1 MKALAPLLTLGMVAI
16 AAQADATA
24 VWTASAK
31 VTGIYTGY
39 GQQRV
44 EIVGLQNV
52 AACTNANVAFE
63 QSWADT
69 PKILSI
75 GTAAL
80 LSGRKVACY
89 VDGCVGGFQKGL
101 ICLLQ

>member
-1 MKALAPLLTLGMVAI
+1 MKALLPLLTFSLVAI
-16 AAQADATA
+16 ATQADAAA
-24 VWTASAK
+24 VWTTSAK
-31 VTGIYTGY
+31 VTGIFTGY

-44 EIVGLQNV
+44 EIAGLQNV

-63 QSWADT
+63 QTWSDT

-80 LSGRKVACY
+80 LSGRKMACY
-89 VDGCVGGFQKGL
+89 VDGCINGFQKGL
-101 ICLLQ
+101 ICNLQ